1 MISYPIANNEKQRLA
16 VLDEYHIIQTNK
28 ECEFER
34 ISALAK
40 AFLVLRLSLLL
51 FWMLISSFLSQE
63 LV

>member
-1 MISYPIANNEKQRLA
+1 MISYPIASNEKQRLA
-16 VLDEYHIIQTNK
+16 VLDDYHIIQTNK
-28 ECEFER
+28 EGEFER

-40 AFLVLRLSLLL
+40 AFFGTKIVAIT